1 MSLYPRQRTR
11 LWLVAVM
18 AAVLALLATGFLGTV
33 SAQAAQ
39 GCEVDYKVTG
49 QWSGGFNANVEVTNL
64 GEPIKNWDLEWTW
77 PNGQSVTDMWNA
89 KDKSKAG
96 SAKATGRGSNAAFAT
111 GGSTSFGFTGSW
123 SGANTDPAEF
133 RLNGHLC
140 EPTTPV
146 TAMEQVAAMQP
157 GLNVGNSLDALGGET
172 AWGNPLINEE
182 LLQTIKA
189 NGYKSIRLPVSWDE
203 HTGPGPDYTI
213 DPAWLDRVAQVVDWA
228 IANDL
233 QVMVNQHDQMWT
245 KLLPD
250 DRENVLAKFDSMWT
264 QIAER
269 FKYYPSELS
278 FESINEPQ
286 FPSDE
291 ANRDAHTATL
301 NVAFHE
307 AVRTT
312 GGNNE
317 DRLLVLP
324 TWVTNSEQP
333 HLDALKATIDSLDDP
348 MIAATVHFYGFWP
361 FSVNVAGVTTYDE
374 ATQQDLENTFQ
385 RVNDTFVDNDIPV
398 IVGEWGVLGYDYTRP
413 GVPQSQQYGEL
424 LKFFEATMYQAREQK
439 LTLMLWDAGSYL
451 NRNTL
456 EWRDPLAHSYMESG
470 LTTRSGTTSFDSIY
484 IEKAGTIA
492 DESLTLNRNGLEFEG
507 LWHGDTALAEGADYT
522 VEGDM
527 LTLTASALTR
537 LAGERAYGVNSTI
550 EARFS
555 DGVPWQIH
563 VITYDTPQISDLTG
577 TMDGIPWSQWWGCQS
592 SCFAIPTEFN
602 GDELSTM
609 EAKYADGT
617 NAGPNDWT
625 AFKEFW
631 WTYRPDYDAGTISL
645 TPDFFN
651 EVRDDE
657 PVTLT
662 FHFWGGGTIDYTVT
676 KSGTTVTGTSA

>member
-1 MSLYPRQRTR
+1 MSLHPRRRTR
-11 LWLVAVM
+11 LRLVAVM
-18 AAVLALLATGFLGTV
+18 GAVLALLAACFLGAV

-49 QWSGGFNANVEVTNL
+49 QWSGGFNANVEATNL

-77 PNGQSVTDMWNA
+77 PDGQGVTDMWDA
-89 KDKSKAG
+89 KDKSKAA
-96 SAKATGRGSNAAFAT
+96 SAKAAGRGYNAALAT

-123 SGANTDPAEF
+123 SGANTDPTEF
-133 RLNGHLC
+133 RLNGRLC
-140 EPTTPV
+140 QPITPV

-157 GLNVGNSLDALGGET
+157 GWNVGNTLDALGGET
-172 AWGNPLINEE
+172 AWGNPLITGE

-213 DPAWLDRVAQVVDWA
+213 DPAWLDRVAQVVDLA

-286 FPSDE
+286 FPTDE
-291 ANRDAHTATL
+291 ANKDAHTATL

-307 AVRTT
+307 AVRAT
-312 GGNNE
+312 GGNNK

-361 FSVNVAGVTTYDE
+361 FSVNVAGFTTYDE

-456 EWRDPLAHSYMESG
+456 EWRDPLVRSYMESG

-484 IEKAGTIA
+484 LEKAGTIA

-522 VEGDM
+522 VTGDT
-527 LTLTASALTR
+527 LTLTAAALTR
-537 LAGERAYGVNSTI
+537 LAGDREYGVNSTI

-555 DGVPWQIH
+555 DGVPWRIH
-563 VITYDTPQISDLTG
+563 IITYDMPQLADASGATD
-577 TMDGIPWSQWWGCQS
+577 S
-592 SCFAIPTEFN
+592 FAIPTDFN

-631 WTYRPDYDAGTISL
+631 AAYRPDYNAGAISL

-651 EVRDDE
+651 AVRDDE

-662 FHFWGGGTIDYTVT
+662 LHFWGGGTVDYTIT
-676 KSGTTVTGTSA
+676 KTGTTVTGTSA

>member
-1 MSLYPRQRTR
+1 MKRPPWKKL
-11 LWLVAVM
+11 
-18 AAVLALLATGFLGTV
+18 AAALAAGLALSVSLAGPAG
-33 SAQAAQ
+33 AQ
-39 GCEVDYKVTG
+39 
-49 QWSGGFNANVEVTNL
+49 
-64 GEPIKNWDLEWTW
+64 
-77 PNGQSVTDMWNA
+77 
-89 KDKSKAG
+89 
-96 SAKATGRGSNAAFAT
+96 
-111 GGSTSFGFTGSW
+111 
-123 SGANTDPAEF
+123 
-133 RLNGHLC
+133 
-140 EPTTPV
+140 TTPERRSAPPDHAV

-157 GLNVGNSLDALGGET
+157 GWNVGNTLDALGGET
-172 AWGNPLINEE
+172 AWGNPMITEE

-213 DPAWLDRVAQVVDWA
+213 DPAWLDRVEQVVDWA

-245 KLLPD
+245 KALPD

-269 FKYYPSELS
+269 FKDHPSELS

-286 FPSDE
+286 FPTDE
-291 ANRDAHTATL
+291 ANKDALTAEL
-301 NVAFHE
+301 NVAFYE
-307 AVRTT
+307 AVRGT
-312 GGNNE
+312 GGNNA
-317 DRLLVLP
+317 DRLLVMP

-361 FSVNVAGVTTYDE
+361 FSVNVAGFTTYDE
-374 ATQQDLENTFQ
+374 RTQQDLEDTFQ
-385 RVNDTFVDNDIPV
+385 RVNDTFVDNGIPV

-413 GVPQSQQYGEL
+413 GAPQSQQYGEL
-424 LKFFEATMYQAREQK
+424 LKLFEDIMYQARDQH

-451 NRNTL
+451 NRHTL
-456 EWRDPLAHSYMESG
+456 EWRDPYLHSYMDSG
-470 LTTRSGTTSFDSIY
+470 LTTRSGTASFDSIY
-484 IEKAGTIA
+484 LEKAGTIA

-507 LWHGDTALAEGADYT
+507 LWDGDTELAEGTDYT
-522 VEGDM
+522 VEGDT
-527 LTLTASALTR
+527 LTLTAATLTR
-537 LAGERAYGVNSTI
+537 LSGDRAYGVNSTI

-577 TMDGIPWSQWWGCQS
+577 TTDTAPWSQWEACNS

-617 NAGPNDWT
+617 NAGPHTWT

-662 FHFWGGGTIDYTVT
+662 FHFWGGGTIDYTIT
-676 KSGTTVTGTSA
+676 KTGTTVTGTSA

>member
-1 MSLYPRQRTR
+1 MKHRKHKL
-11 LWLVAVM
+11 LIALVA
-18 AAVLALLATGFLGTV
+18 ALLGLVAIPMTAL
-33 SAQAAQ
+33 A
-39 GCEVDYKVTG
+39 
-49 QWSGGFNANVEVTNL
+49 
-64 GEPIKNWDLEWTW
+64 
-77 PNGQSVTDMWNA
+77 
-89 KDKSKAG
+89 
-96 SAKATGRGSNAAFAT
+96 SNADAETDRKPPQAT
-111 GGSTSFGFTGSW
+111 
-123 SGANTDPAEF
+123 
-133 RLNGHLC
+133 
-140 EPTTPV
+140 

-157 GLNVGNSLDALGGET
+157 GWNVGNTLDALGGET
-172 AWGNPLINEE
+172 AWGNPLITEE
-182 LLQTIKA
+182 LFQTIKA
-189 NGYKSIRLPVSWDE
+189 EGYKSIRLPVSWDE

-233 QVMVNQHDQMWT
+233 PVMVNMHDQMWT
-245 KLLPD
+245 KQLPD

-269 FKYYPSELS
+269 FKDYPSELS

-286 FPSDE
+286 FPTDE
-291 ANRDAHTATL
+291 ANKDAHTATL

-307 AVRTT
+307 AVRAT

-424 LKFFEATMYQAREQK
+424 LKLFEGIMYQARDQH
-439 LTLMLWDAGSYL
+439 LTLMLWDAGSHL
-451 NRNTL
+451 NRHTF
-456 EWRDPLAHSYMESG
+456 EWRNPHLHSYLSSG
-470 LTTRSGTTSFDSIY
+470 LTSRSGTASFDSIY
-484 IEKAGTIA
+484 LEKAGTIA

-522 VEGDM
+522 VTGDT
-527 LTLTASALTR
+527 LTLTAAALTR
-537 LAGERAYGVNSTI
+537 LSGDRAYGTNATI

-563 VITYDTPQISDLTG
+563 IITYDTPQLSDLTG
-577 TMDGIPWSQWWGCQS
+577 TTDS
-592 SCFAIPTEFN
+592 FAIPTEFN
-602 GDELSTM
+602 GDELSTL
-609 EAKYADGT
+609 EAKYADST
-617 NAGPNDWT
+617 NAGPHEWT
-625 AFKEFW
+625 EFKEFW
-631 WTYRPDYDAGTISL
+631 AAFRPDYNAGAISL
-645 TPDFFN
+645 TPEFFN
-651 EVRDDE
+651 AVRDDE

-662 FHFWGGGTIDYTVT
+662 FHFWGGGTVDYTIT
-676 KSGTTVTGTSA
+676 KTGTTVTGTSA

>member
-1 MSLYPRQRTR
+1 VKLHPSRRTR
-11 LWLVAVM
+11 LRLVAVM
-18 AAVLALLATGFLGTV
+18 GAVLALLANCFLGGV

-39 GCEVDYKVTG
+39 GCEVEYKGTG
-49 QWSGGFNANVEVTNL
+49 
-64 GEPIKNWDLEWTW
+64 
-77 PNGQSVTDMWNA
+77 NG
-89 KDKSKAG
+89 
-96 SAKATGRGSNAAFAT
+96 
-111 GGSTSFGFTGSW
+111 
-123 SGANTDPAEF
+123 
-133 RLNGHLC
+133 RLC
-140 EPTTPV
+140 KPTTPV

-157 GLNVGNSLDALGGET
+157 GWNVGNTLDALGGET
-172 AWGNPLINEE
+172 AWGNPLITEE
-182 LLQTIKA
+182 LLQTITA
-189 NGYKSIRLPVSWDE
+189 EGYKSIRLPVSWDE
-203 HTGPGPDYTI
+203 HTGPGPGYTI

-233 QVMVNQHDQMWT
+233 PVMVNMHDQMWT

-269 FKYYPSELS
+269 FKDYPSELS

-286 FPSDE
+286 FPTDE
-291 ANRDAHTATL
+291 ANKDAHTATL

-307 AVRTT
+307 AVRAT
-312 GGNNE
+312 GGKNA

-333 HLDALKATIDSLDDP
+333 HLDALKATIDSLVDP

-413 GVPQSQQYGEL
+413 GVPQSQQYGEF
-424 LKFFEATMYQAREQK
+424 LKLFEGIMYQARDQH

-451 NRNTL
+451 NRHTF
-456 EWRDPLAHSYMESG
+456 EWRNPHLHSYLSSG
-470 LTTRSGTTSFDSIY
+470 LTSRSGTTSFDSIY
-484 IEKAGTIA
+484 LEKAGTIA
-492 DESLTLNRNGLEFEG
+492 DESLTLNRNGLEFGG
-507 LWHGDTALAEGADYT
+507 LWHGDTALAEGDDYT
-522 VEGDM
+522 VEGDT
-527 LTLTASALTR
+527 LTLTAAALTR
-537 LAGERAYGVNSTI
+537 LSGDRAYGVNSKI

-563 VITYDTPQISDLTG
+563 VITYDTPQLSDLTG
-577 TMDGIPWSQWWGCQS
+577 TTDA
-592 SCFAIPTEFN
+592 FAIPTEFN

-617 NAGPNDWT
+617 NAGPHTWT
-625 AFKEFW
+625 EFKEFW
-631 WTYRPDYDAGTISL
+631 VTFRPDYDSGAITL

-651 EVRDDE
+651 EIRDGE

-676 KSGTTVTGTSA
+676 KTGTTVTGTSA

>member
-1 MSLYPRQRTR
+1 MKHRKHKL
-11 LWLVAVM
+11 LIALVAVLLGLVAIPM
-18 AAVLALLATGFLGTV
+18 TALA
-33 SAQAAQ
+33 
-39 GCEVDYKVTG
+39 
-49 QWSGGFNANVEVTNL
+49 
-64 GEPIKNWDLEWTW
+64 
-77 PNGQSVTDMWNA
+77 
-89 KDKSKAG
+89 
-96 SAKATGRGSNAAFAT
+96 SNADAETDRKPRQA
-111 GGSTSFGFTGSW
+111 ST
-123 SGANTDPAEF
+123 AQE
-133 RLNGHLC
+133 
-140 EPTTPV
+140 
-146 TAMEQVAAMQP
+146 MVAAMQP
-157 GLNVGNSLDALGGET
+157 GWNVGNTLDALGGET
-172 AWGNPLINEE
+172 AWGNPLITEE

-189 NGYKSIRLPVSWDE
+189 NGYNSIRLPVAWDE

-213 DPAWLDRVAQVVDWA
+213 APERMERVAQVVDWA

-233 QVMVNQHDQMWT
+233 QVLVNMHDQMWT
-245 KLLPD
+245 KQLPN
-250 DRENVLAKFDSMWT
+250 DRENVLAKFNAMWT

-269 FKYYPSELS
+269 FKDYPSELS

-286 FPSDE
+286 FPTDE
-291 ANRDAHTATL
+291 ANKDAHTATL

-307 AVRTT
+307 AVRAT

-424 LKFFEATMYQAREQK
+424 LKLFEGIMYQARDQHV
-439 LTLMLWDAGSYL
+439 TLMLWDAGSYL

-456 EWRDPLAHSYMESG
+456 EWRNPHLHSYLYSG
-470 LTTRSGTTSFDSIY
+470 LTSRSGTASFDSIY
-484 IEKAGTIA
+484 LEKAGTIT

-507 LWHGDTALAEGADYT
+507 LWHGDTELVEGDDYT
-522 VEGDM
+522 VEGDT
-527 LTLTASALTR
+527 LTLTAAALTR
-537 LAGERAYGVNSTI
+537 LSGDREYGVNSTI

-563 VITYDTPQISDLTG
+563 IITYDTPQISDLTG
-577 TMDGIPWSQWWGCQS
+577 TTDA
-592 SCFAIPTEFN
+592 FAIPTEFN

-617 NAGPNDWT
+617 TAGPHEWT
-625 AFKEFW
+625 EFKEFW
-631 WTYRPDYDAGTISL
+631 VAFRPDYNAGAISL
-645 TPDFFN
+645 TPEFFN
-651 EVRDDE
+651 AVRDDE

-662 FHFWGGGTIDYTVT
+662 FHFWGGGTVDYTIT
-676 KSGTTVTGTSA
+676 KTGTTVTGTSA

>member
-1 MSLYPRQRTR
+1 MG
-11 LWLVAVM
+11 
-18 AAVLALLATGFLGTV
+18 AVLALLATCFLGTV

-77 PNGQSVTDMWNA
+77 PDGQSVTDMWNA
-89 KDKSKAG
+89 KDKSKAE
-96 SAKATGRGSNAAFAT
+96 SAKAVGRGYNAALAT

-123 SGANTDPAEF
+123 SGANTDPIEF

-140 EPTTPV
+140 ELATPL

-157 GLNVGNSLDALGGET
+157 GWNVGNTLDAFGGTGGET
-172 AWGNPLINEE
+172 AWGNPLITEE

-189 NGYKSIRLPVSWDE
+189 EGYNSIRLPVAWDYE

-213 DPAWLDRVAQVVDWA
+213 SSERMERVAQVVDWA

-233 QVMVNQHDQMWT
+233 QVLVNIHDQMFT
-245 KLLPD
+245 KELPD
-250 DRENVLAKFDSMWT
+250 DRENVLAKFNAMWT

-269 FKYYPSELS
+269 FKDYPSELS

-286 FPSDE
+286 FPTDTASQ
-291 ANRDAHTATL
+291 DAHTATL
-301 NVAFHE
+301 NVNFYE
-307 AVRTT
+307 TVRAT
-312 GGNNE
+312 GGKNA

-333 HLDALKATIDSLDDP
+333 HLDALKATIDSLDDD

-398 IVGEWGVLGYDYTRP
+398 IVGEWGVLGYDYTRS

-424 LKFFEATMYQAREQK
+424 LKFFEATMHQARDQH

-456 EWRDPLAHSYMESG
+456 EWRDPHLHSYMESG

-484 IEKAGTIA
+484 LEKAGTIA

-507 LWHGDTALAEGADYT
+507 LWHGDTALAEGDDYT
-522 VEGDM
+522 VTGDT
-527 LTLTASALTR
+527 LTLTAAALTR
-537 LAGERAYGVNSTI
+537 LSGDRAYGVNSTI

-563 VITYDTPQISDLTG
+563 VITYDTAQIADLTG
-577 TMDGIPWSQWWGCQS
+577 TTDPVPWNQWEACNS

-617 NAGPNDWT
+617 NAGPHTWT

-631 WTYRPDYDAGTISL
+631 ATYRPDYDAGTISL

-651 EVRDDE
+651 EIRDDE

-662 FHFWGGGTIDYTVT
+662 FHFWGSGTIEYTVT
-676 KSGTTVTGTSA
+676 KTGTTVTGTSA

>member
-1 MSLYPRQRTR
+1 MG
-11 LWLVAVM
+11 
-18 AAVLALLATGFLGTV
+18 AVLALLATCFLGTV

-49 QWSGGFNANVEVTNL
+49 QWSGGFSANVEVTNL

-77 PNGQSVTDMWNA
+77 PDGQNVTDMWNA
-89 KDKSKAG
+89 KDKSKAE
-96 SAKATGRGSNAAFAT
+96 SAKAAGRGYNAALAT

-123 SGANTDPAEF
+123 SGAYTDPTEF
-133 RLNGHLC
+133 RLNGRLC

-157 GLNVGNSLDALGGET
+157 GWNVGNTLDALGGET
-172 AWGNPLINEE
+172 AWGNPLITEE

-233 QVMVNQHDQMWT
+233 PVMVNMHDQMWT

-269 FKYYPSELS
+269 FKDYPSELS

-286 FPSDE
+286 FPTDE
-291 ANRDAHTATL
+291 ANKDAHTATL

-307 AVRTT
+307 AVRAT

-361 FSVNVAGVTTYDE
+361 FSVNIAGVTTYDE
-374 ATQQDLENTFQ
+374 ETQQDLEDTFQ

-398 IVGEWGVLGYDYTRP
+398 MVGEWGVLGYDYTRP

-424 LKFFEATMYQAREQK
+424 LKFFEATMYQAREQQ

-456 EWRDPLAHSYMESG
+456 EWRDPLVHSYMESG

-484 IEKAGTIA
+484 LEKAVTIA

-507 LWHGDTALAEGADYT
+507 LWHGDTALAEGSDYT
-522 VEGDM
+522 VTGDT
-527 LTLTASALTR
+527 LTLTAAALTR
-537 LAGERAYGVNSTI
+537 LAGDRAYGTNATI

-555 DGVPWQIH
+555 DGLPWRIH
-563 VITYDTPQISDLTG
+563 IVTYDTPQLSDASGAT
-577 TMDGIPWSQWWGCQS
+577 DS
-592 SCFAIPTEFN
+592 FAIPTRFA
-602 GDELSTM
+602 GDQLATM

-631 WTYRPDYDAGTISL
+631 AAYRPDYNAGAISL

-651 EVRDDE
+651 AVRDDE

-662 FHFWGGGTIDYTVT
+662 LHFWGGGTVDYTIT
-676 KSGTTVTGTSA
+676 KTGTTVTGTSA

>member
-1 MSLYPRQRTR
+1 VKLHPPRRTR
-11 LWLVAVM
+11 LRLVAVM
-18 AAVLALLATGFLGTV
+18 GAVLALLATCFLSTV

-39 GCEVDYKVTG
+39 GCEVDYKGTG
-49 QWSGGFNANVEVTNL
+49 
-64 GEPIKNWDLEWTW
+64 
-77 PNGQSVTDMWNA
+77 NGRLC
-89 KDKSKAG
+89 KP
-96 SAKATGRGSNAAFAT
+96 ATS
-111 GGSTSFGFTGSW
+111 
-123 SGANTDPAEF
+123 
-133 RLNGHLC
+133 
-140 EPTTPV
+140 V

-157 GLNVGNSLDALGGET
+157 GWNVGNTLDALGGET
-172 AWGNPLINEE
+172 AWGNPLITEE
-182 LLQTIKA
+182 LLQTITA
-189 NGYKSIRLPVSWDE
+189 EGYKSIRLPVSWDE
-203 HTGPGPDYTI
+203 HTGPGPGYTI

-233 QVMVNQHDQMWT
+233 PVMVNMHDQMWT

-269 FKYYPSELS
+269 FKDYPSELS

-286 FPSDE
+286 FPTDE
-291 ANRDAHTATL
+291 ANKDAHTATL
-301 NVAFHE
+301 NVAFYE
-307 AVRTT
+307 AVRAT
-312 GGNNE
+312 GGKNE

-333 HLDALKATIDSLDDP
+333 HLDALKATIDSLDDD

-385 RVNDTFVDNDIPV
+385 RVNDTFVDNEIPV

-424 LKFFEATMYQAREQK
+424 LKLFEGIMYQARDQH

-451 NRNTL
+451 NRHTF
-456 EWRDPLAHSYMESG
+456 EWRNPHLHSYMDSG
-470 LTTRSGTTSFDSIY
+470 LTTRSGTASFDSIY
-484 IEKAGTIA
+484 LEKAGTIA

-522 VEGDM
+522 VEGDT
-527 LTLTASALTR
+527 LTLTAAALTR
-537 LAGERAYGVNSTI
+537 LAGDREYGVNSTI

-555 DGVPWQIH
+555 DGGPWQIH
-563 VITYDTPQISDLTG
+563 VITYDTAQIADLTG
-577 TMDGIPWSQWWGCQS
+577 TTDPVPWSQWEACNS

-602 GDELSTM
+602 GDQVATM

-617 NAGPNDWT
+617 NAGPHTWT

-631 WTYRPDYDAGTISL
+631 ATYRPDYDAGTISL

-662 FHFWGGGTIDYTVT
+662 FHFWGGGTIDYTIT